1 MGFKS
6 HPLLFIAVKSKG
18 NLKKIKFNKRLF
30 DSIKNLNLIS
40 HEDYFKVHSDC
51 LNQNIVPEIHYLY
64 YGVYD
69 GDNIKKTYVNSLF
82 DLEFYRKNYSGD
94 EDPILHYVSKGF
106 FNNNLINQ
114 WDCNYSLY

>member
-64 YGVYD
+64 YF
-69 GDNIKKTYVNSLF
+69 IEKTILETKTPFYIMSLRAF
-82 DLEFYRKNYSGD
+82 LT
-94 EDPILHYVSKGF
+94 IT
-106 FNNNLINQ
+106 
-114 WDCNYSLY
+114 